1 MVESQSFVD
10 LHDCTCVRSC
20 SVHEDGP
27 RWGLGP
33 GPVLLLSLLL
43 YITLYIYIYIVIIY
57 FFYVIGTF
65 KNLRRSFSFF
75 SLISLTSL
83 TQLATIQSKNNKNIH
98 NSDCI
103 LAKKKKK
110 LFYYQRTKKLCVI
123 GEVKTKFFAIKVN
136 WYKYH
141 LTVARY

>member
-27 RWGLGP
+27 RWGLGPP

-103 LAKKKKK
+103 LAQKKKKK
-110 LFYYQRTKKLCVI
+110 KIYHQRTKKACVI
-123 GEVKTKFFAIKVN
+123 GEVNTNFFTITIN
-136 WYKYH
+136 WYKY
-141 LTVARY
+141 

>member
-33 GPVLLLSLLL
+33 PGPVLLLSLLL
-43 YITLYIYIYIVIIY
+43 YITLYIYIVIIY

-65 KNLRRSFSFF
+65 KNLRRSFF
-75 SLISLTSL
+75 SIRLTSV
-83 TQLATIQSKNNKNIH
+83 TKLATIQSKN
-98 NSDCI
+98 
-103 LAKKKKK
+103 L
-110 LFYYQRTKKLCVI
+110 TK
-123 GEVKTKFFAIKVN
+123 TIKPFTIMIVF
-136 WYKYH
+136 
-141 LTVARY
+141 

>member
-1 MVESQSFVD
+1 MDGYRGKMVESQSFVD

-33 GPVLLLSLLL
+33 PGPVLLLSLLLL
-43 YITLYIYIYIVIIY
+43 YITLYIYIYIDIIY

-98 NSDCI
+98 NSDFI

-110 LFYYQRTKKLCVI
+110 TILLSKNQKIMCYWRS
-123 GEVKTKFFAIKVN
+123 
-136 WYKYH
+136 
-141 LTVARY
+141 

>member
-1 MVESQSFVD
+1 MDGYRGKMVESQSFVD

-33 GPVLLLSLLL
+33 PGPVLLLSLLL
-43 YITLYIYIYIVIIY
+43 YITLYIYIYIYIVIIY

-110 LFYYQRTKKLCVI
+110 NYFTTKEPKNYVLLEKL
-123 GEVKTKFFAIKVN
+123 KLNFLQLK
-136 WYKYH
+136 
-141 LTVARY
+141 

>member
-1 MVESQSFVD
+1 MDGYRGKMVESQSFVD

-33 GPVLLLSLLL
+33 PGPVLLLSLLL
-43 YITLYIYIYIVIIY
+43 YITLYIYIVIIY

-110 LFYYQRTKKLCVI
+110 KNILLPKNQKIMCYWRS
-123 GEVKTKFFAIKVN
+123 
-136 WYKYH
+136 
-141 LTVARY
+141 